1 MTVISMVN
9 RVMMI
14 TMKKF
19 SSETSL
25 ETFQTANQLAF
36 TWEIATSHTVAI
48 ISIKVG
54 YHDHRNHYHD
64 HDHQNDNHDHD
75 NHQTEFKEVTQ
86 QWELLKQRHNSG
98 GNSNLVLQQVIY
110 DDISTTTGH
119 INWSYDH
126 MIQRVWVLLF
136 QHFMESIMMINDHTL
151 NVHSFA
157 APETVA
163 AILFLH
169 HHTS

>member
-36 TWEIATSHTVAI
+36 TWEIATGHTVAI

-98 GNSNLVLQQVIY
+98 GNSNLVLQQVIWW
-110 DDISTTTGH
+110 STTTGH

-157 APETVA
+157 APVTVA